1 MISRIAPTPSGFLH
15 LGNALNFVITWLEV
29 RKAGGK
35 LRLRIDDLDPLR
47 CRTEYLDDI
56 FETLEWMKLPWDLG
70 PRSTE
75 DHRLHYSQ
83 DLRRE
88 RYLEAVRFL
97 LDRELAFV
105 CNCSRLSLKAKP
117 CRCRLERYAFNPK
130 SSVVRV
136 SGSEGKIELGDFPI
150 WRREGIPAYQ
160 MVSLL
165 DDLDHGVDCIVR
177 GEDLRPSTEAQ
188 IYLASL
194 FGSAFGADRFSKV
207 RFIHHPL
214 IRGTGGRKL
223 SKSDR
228 ADGLRNRA
236 PKDGNAEGLYRELSQ
251 AIGLPALARSLEEM
265 LFISGGSREDSHR

>member
-70 PRSTE
+70 PKSTE

-83 DLRRE
+83 GLRRE
-88 RYLEAVRFL
+88 RYLEATRYL
-97 LDRELAFV
+97 LASGRAYV
-105 CNCSRLSLKAKP
+105 CQCSRQTFKEQSCLCRDRAFRFDPLST
-117 CRCRLERYAFNPK
+117 
-130 SSVVRV
+130 VVRV
-136 SGSEGKIELGDFPI
+136 RGGAGRIELGDFTI

-160 MVSLL
+160 LVSLI
-165 DDLDHGVDCIVR
+165 DDLDHGINLIVR
-177 GEDLRPSTEAQ
+177 GEDLRASTEAQ

-194 FGSAFGADRFSKV
+194 LSEDFRAERFMRV

-214 IRGTGGRKL
+214 ITGPMGQKL

-228 ADGLRNRA
+228 AVALRDLYPRA
-236 PKDGNAEGLYRELSQ
+236 SPASDLFRTLSHHLGFKRR
-251 AIGLPALARSLEEM
+251 ACSLED
-265 LFISGGSREDSHR
+265 FIEIAGGI